1 VPADDPVGG
10 SGFGNVPINGE
21 HGRVTAGLDCPGC
34 GHDRPAPPPVLG
46 DGPAPMPWEPPVTIA
61 TLWFCSLMTVPSSAA
76 GERGVTGVWGERR
89 RLHAHPGVQRQR
101 REIAFIPAESG
112 ACHRPSARPWPGSAQ
127 SRSRDPC
134 PASSRARSASRWVV
148 ASTVS
153 GAVSAGTATVNV
165 VRNSLPPGSGA
176 GVHGFSVCRAGSFG

>member
-1 VPADDPVGG
+1 MIRSVVAASEMSPSTV
-10 SGFGNVPINGE
+10 S
-21 HGRVTAGLDCPGC
+21 TAESPPGLIVRDVATTAQPRRRYSATGQ
-34 GHDRPAPPPVLG
+34 
-46 DGPAPMPWEPPVTIA
+46 APMPWEPPVTIA